1 MCTAR
6 VLHRPDPGPIG
17 DCPLLA
23 RRGTAGILVPDAL
36 TAGYPMADTDKQ
48 NPMTAAKAGGDVD
61 QALAAYE
68 RFLAR
73 RRDLEDGAR
82 RGYQTIDQIILS
94 GAAGTLALSITFLTD
109 IGPATRFTRWLVF
122 GGWLLLLITL
132 GLALWSH
139 RSSSRAF
146 EAAID
151 QLDREYTSGRRD
163 PDWKNRHDQLTRRLN
178 GIMMAGFVAGIAL
191 LALFAFV
198 TLPTTG
204 GPDDRAATQADTLQT
219 SAPDPAGARGRTGPA
234 SAATSQNAA
243 DPQVRAEP

>member
-1 MCTAR
+1 
-6 VLHRPDPGPIG
+6 
-17 DCPLLA
+17 
-23 RRGTAGILVPDAL
+23 
-36 TAGYPMADTDKQ
+36 MASTDKP
-48 NPMTAAKAGGDVD
+48 NPKTPKAGGDVD

-204 GPDDRAATQADTLQT
+204 SSDDRAATQADTLRAD
-219 SAPDPAGARGRTGPA
+219 APAADPAGARGRTGPA
-234 SAATSQNAA
+234 SAATSQDPA